1 MAKKVVWDSGAS
13 DDLYDLYHAFDGLE
27 SRADAIVEAIFN
39 AASLLENF
47 PFLGRSVPEI
57 NLPSIREL
65 IVQKYR
71 IIYFISDGPEIRIL
85 AVRHSGKPLGDL
97 NR

>member
-13 DDLYDLYHAFDGLE
+13 DDLYELYHAFNNAEG
-27 SRADAIVEAIFN
+27 RADAIIEAIFN
-39 AASLLENF
+39 AASLLEDF

-71 IIYFISDGPEIRIL
+71 IIYFANNSSEIRIL
-85 AVRHSGKPLGDL
+85 AVRHSAKPLGDL
-97 NR
+97 K